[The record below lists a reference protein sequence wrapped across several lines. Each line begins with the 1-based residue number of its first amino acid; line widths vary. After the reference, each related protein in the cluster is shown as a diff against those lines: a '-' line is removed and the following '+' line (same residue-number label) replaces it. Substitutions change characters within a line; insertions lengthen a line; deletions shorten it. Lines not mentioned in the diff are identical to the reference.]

1 MAIIVQGMAPLLQVF
16 DMPSSIA
23 FYRDKLGL
31 EVSNPTHDDVDW
43 VLLKFNGGELMLNTA
58 YEKDARPAEADLV
71 RIACHA
77 DTSVYFGCPDVD
89 AAYTELCSKG
99 LDIESPVIT
108 HYGYKAI
115 TVIDPDGYYLVFHW
129 GVS

>member
-23 FYRDKLGL
+23 FYRDKTWF

-71 RIACHA
+71 RIAVMLIQ
-77 DTSVYFGCPDVD
+77 VYTLV
-89 AAYTELCSKG
+89 ALMSMRVHRTLQQG

-108 HYGYKAI
+108 HYGIK
-115 TVIDPDGYYLVFHW
+115 LLR
-129 GVS
+129 